1 MKVLALEMSSAT
13 ASLAVASEG
22 EIIEVRRFDA
32 PRGRGAEIFT
42 LIDEMRPAWTG
53 LGRMAIGL
61 GPGSYNGLR
70 TACALAGSFQMSLGI
85 ELVTAPS
92 CCLLDVEDRCY
103 AAIGD
108 ARGGRIWQAT
118 VEDRHLTADIS
129 LHDLAEAEG
138 IVRSSQ
144 HRVYR
149 VGVVRGFES
158 LPAALPDAAVLARL
172 APDLTPADP
181 LKLEPLYLKP
191 PHITVPRERR
201 P

>member
-1 MKVLALEMSSAT
+1 MKILALEMSSAT

-22 EIIEVRRFDA
+22 EFIEVHSFEA

-42 LIDEMRPAWTG
+42 LLDEMRPAWTG

-108 ARGGRIWQAT
+108 ARGGRIWKAT
-118 VEDRHLTADIS
+118 VADRHLTADIS
-129 LHDLAEAEG
+129 LHDFAAAEE
-138 IVRSSQ
+138 IVRQ
-144 HRVYR
+144 AMDDLNVELEFQ
-149 VGVVRGFES
+149 VRRNLREW
-158 LPAALPDAAVLARL
+158 LEPAGSAAVPSRPGAIERE
-172 APDLTPADP
+172 DL
-181 LKLEPLYLKP
+181 
-191 PHITVPRERR
+191 PRR
-201 P
+201 